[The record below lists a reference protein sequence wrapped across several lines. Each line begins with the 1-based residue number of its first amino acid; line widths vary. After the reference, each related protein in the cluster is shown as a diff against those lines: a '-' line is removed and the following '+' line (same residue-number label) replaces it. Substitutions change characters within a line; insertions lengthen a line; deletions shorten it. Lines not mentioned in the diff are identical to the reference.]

1 MRPFHVAKAKEK
13 VSRSTLGVLLK
24 TCVLFRREG
33 CFKVVLKVITAHNFG
48 VRVGP
53 HGTVTFAEAPRT
65 TSPSQVTCCSLYGF
79 QINFFIVH

>member
-1 MRPFHVAKAKEK
+1 MRPLYVVKAKEK
-13 VSRSTLGVLLK
+13 VSRSTLGMLLK

-33 CFKVVLKVITAHNFG
+33 WFKVVLKVITAHNFG

-65 TSPSQVTCCSLYGF
+65 AFPSQVPYCSLYGF
-79 QINFFIVH
+79 QINFL